1 MSNQPGILY
10 IVATPIG
17 NLGDF
22 SQRAVEILKQVDF
35 IAAEDT
41 RHSKKLLAHFA
52 INRPLVS
59 CHEHNETE
67 QAQNFCDRLQ
77 QGESIALI
85 SDAGTPLV
93 SDPGYRI
100 VREAI
105 ARGLRVSPIPGPCA
119 AIAALSVSGLSSS
132 RFLFIGFLPSKQGAR
147 VTALEKTVNETA
159 TLIFYESP
167 RRLRDTLRDMAA
179 TYGDQRRAV
188 LARELTKLHE
198 TIASGTLLELV
209 EIVDADNTWQMG
221 ELVVLLEGSEVD
233 ARDQS
238 GYEIESVLRPLL
250 AELSLKQ
257 AVQLATQITG
267 ARKNDV
273 YQLAVKLTRD

>member
-22 SQRAVEILKQVDF
+22 SPRAVDVLKHVDF

-41 RHSKKLLAHFA
+41 RHSKKLLAHFG

-67 QAQNFCDRLQ
+67 QARNFCDRLQ
-77 QGESIALI
+77 QGESIALV

-105 ARGLRVSPIPGPCA
+105 QRGLRISPVPGPCA
-119 AIAALSVSGLSSS
+119 AIAALSVSGLSSD
-132 RFLFIGFLPSKQGAR
+132 RFLFVGFLPPKQGAR
-147 VTALEKTVNETA
+147 LAALTRVADETA

-167 RRLRDTLRDMAA
+167 RRMRDTLENMVTVFGGER
-179 TYGDQRRAV
+179 QAV

-198 TIASGTLLELV
+198 TVGNGTLLQLLQA
-209 EIVDADNTWQMG
+209 VDADSNWQKG
-221 ELVVLLEGSEVD
+221 ELVILLEGNPVD
-233 ARDQS
+233 KRDRP

-257 AVQLATQITG
+257 AVHLASQITG

-273 YQLAVKLTRD
+273 YQIAVDLSRD